1 MSIIHRPNLAL
12 AKIRQNQTVHAYVL
26 GNFVSPRHVDFV
38 CQSGVFDVLWFDLE
52 HFDISTDTLATMN
65 LVAKSWPITSIARAY
80 IDNYQTAARL
90 LETGIGGLMCSMV
103 DTSEAARKIVNWT
116 KFNNPTPGPDETT
129 GQRGW
134 NGGGIDARYGA
145 FPALDYIAHQNRETI
160 VLAQIETPLGLE
172 NAQDIANVPG
182 VDALFFGPGDFAHR
196 IGKPGQIGD
205 PKVRAAMATVAKA
218 AAKAGKWW
226 GTVAPTRELYLQ
238 AKDLGARLISPGGDV
253 KVMTLGLKQLT
264 QTITG
269 ESAQPTVAPARDP
282 AVKEGR

>member
-38 CQSGVFDVLWFDLE
+38 CQSGAFDVLWFDLE
-52 HFDISTDTLATMN
+52 HFDISTDTLATMH
-65 LVAKSWPITSIARAY
+65 LVAKAWPITSIARAY

-103 DTSEAARKIVNWT
+103 DTAEAAQNIVNWT
-116 KFNNPTPGPDETT
+116 KFNNPTPNPDETT

-160 VLAQIETPLGLE
+160 VLAQIETPLALE
-172 NAQDIANVPG
+172 NVQDIANVPG
-182 VDALFFGPGDFAHR
+182 VNALFFGPGDFAHR
-196 IGKPGQIGD
+196 IGKPGQIAD
-205 PKVRAAMATVAKA
+205 QEVRAAMATVAKA
-218 AAKAGKWW
+218 AAEAGKWW

-238 AKDLGARLISPGGDV
+238 AKDLGARLICPGGDV
-253 KVMTLGLKQLT
+253 KVMTLGLRQLT

-269 ESAQPTVAPARDP
+269 EPAQTTVAPTQSL
-282 AVKEGR
+282 AVK